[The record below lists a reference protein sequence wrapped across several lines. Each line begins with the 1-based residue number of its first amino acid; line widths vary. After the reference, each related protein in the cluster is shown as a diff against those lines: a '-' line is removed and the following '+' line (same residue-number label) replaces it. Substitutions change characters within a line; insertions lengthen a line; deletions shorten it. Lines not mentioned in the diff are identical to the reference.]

1 MRSALRLT
9 LWSAVISTIMLLAVP
24 ALAAQ
29 TDGEICPSDLNL
41 NLPIQGVVLESTAS
55 RAELDFTVCNGSS
68 RAQEVAFVTSGTTK
82 GWSVAVRPNFG
93 PYDITNLTLAPSDS
107 KDYRLRITPPAGD
120 KSKAEFTIKFQIVD
134 KSGSVI
140 IDEDVSVKKLAGEAA
155 AEGGIALV
163 STYSALKG
171 PSASIFEFEVQVKN
185 GTSND
190 LALDLS
196 SRYPDNWD
204 VNFTPAYGEE
214 KLISSVSLT
223 PNGSQRV
230 KVRVATP
237 YFALPGEHP
246 VFVIAENDDYN
257 AMVDLKVTLTG
268 TSNAE
273 ISSSTGQL
281 NFKSTAGKQT
291 DIELLINNLGS
302 AELKD
307 LKLSANMPQDWQ
319 VTFEP
324 NVVDLARDFEIRPKL
339 KITPPD
345 NAVPGDYM
353 VKITAKNADTTS
365 TVDLRITVKQST
377 IWQIFGIAILVL
389 VIGGMLLVFVRLG
402 RR

>member
-1 MRSALRLT
+1 M
-9 LWSAVISTIMLLAVP
+9 
-24 ALAAQ
+24 
-29 TDGEICPSDLNL
+29 
-41 NLPIQGVVLESTAS
+41 
-55 RAELDFTVCNGSS
+55 
-68 RAQEVAFVTSGTTK
+68 
-82 GWSVAVRPNFG
+82 
-93 PYDITNLTLAPSDS
+93 
-107 KDYRLRITPPAGD
+107 
-120 KSKAEFTIKFQIVD
+120 
-134 KSGSVI
+134 
-140 IDEDVSVKKLAGEAA
+140 
-155 AEGGIALV
+155 
-163 STYSALKG
+163 
-171 PSASIFEFEVQVKN
+171 
-185 GTSND
+185 
-190 LALDLS
+190 
-196 SRYPDNWD
+196 
-204 VNFTPAYGEE
+204 
-214 KLISSVSLT
+214 
-223 PNGSQRV
+223 
-230 KVRVATP
+230 RVATP

-291 DIELLINNLGS
+291 DIELLINNVGS

>member
-1 MRSALRLT
+1 
-9 LWSAVISTIMLLAVP
+9 
-24 ALAAQ
+24 
-29 TDGEICPSDLNL
+29 
-41 NLPIQGVVLESTAS
+41 
-55 RAELDFTVCNGSS
+55 
-68 RAQEVAFVTSGTTK
+68 
-82 GWSVAVRPNFG
+82 
-93 PYDITNLTLAPSDS
+93 
-107 KDYRLRITPPAGD
+107 YRLRITPPAGD

-281 NFKSTAGKQT
+281 NFKSTAGK
-291 DIELLINNLGS
+291 
-302 AELKD
+302 
-307 LKLSANMPQDWQ
+307 
-319 VTFEP
+319 
-324 NVVDLARDFEIRPKL
+324 
-339 KITPPD
+339 
-345 NAVPGDYM
+345 
-353 VKITAKNADTTS
+353 
-365 TVDLRITVKQST
+365 
-377 IWQIFGIAILVL
+377 
-389 VIGGMLLVFVRLG
+389 
-402 RR
+402 